1 MKKTM
6 KKVLSGMLVFIFL
19 LNFAILPANA
29 EEFDGPDIGTAEQI
43 GLPEGEAAV
52 QGEADIP
59 EGLLERIEGIESLP
73 EILELET
80 EGLQTYE
87 DMDFECEPEEWQVL
101 YLTNISRMY
110 VGLEPLSIAKNLHT
124 AADIR
129 AAELSERFT
138 ADHKRPDGR
147 EFQTVLDEQGVDW
160 IWAGEN
166 IARGFKN
173 SEDVMLG
180 WIESPG
186 HLANI
191 LDEDYTHLGTGFYD
205 NGSSEGPYWEQLFTG
220 YCEPTGISVL
230 QDADA
235 TYLVPD
241 GSNIDGI
248 GLVLQVECEHGTSYM
263 PIIEAMCTGYDYGRV
278 NETQT
283 VTVSYGGFTAAF
295 NIYPCAPLPF
305 EDVPADAWFYRA
317 VVSMY
322 SNEIMTGVTEN
333 VFGPGE
339 ELSRGQFA
347 TILYRMT
354 EAPAV
359 SYVPV
364 FSDVPDDDAFYKDA
378 AIWAWAVDVIT
389 GYEDGRFGPS
399 DQITR
404 EQMATMMYRYAEGMG
419 IDVSARADLSAYPN
433 GESVSSFA
441 GEAMSWAV
449 AVGLI
454 SGEGVDGSLNPQGNA
469 SRAVCATIIMRF
481 IDNIL

>member
-1 MKKTM
+1 MKRVM
-6 KKVLSGMLVFIFL
+6 KRALSGMLVFMFL
-19 LNFAILPANA
+19 LNLAILPANA
-29 EEFDGPDIGTAEQI
+29 AEADGPYIGTAGKVSQSEDEVVAQ
-43 GLPEGEAAV
+43 EK
-52 QGEADIP
+52 ADIP
-59 EGLLERIEGIESLP
+59 EGLLEYLEGIESLP
-73 EILELET
+73 EILKESAD
-80 EGLQTYE
+80 GLQTYE
-87 DMDFECEPEEWQVL
+87 TMDFECKPEEWQVL

-110 VGLEPLSIAKNLHT
+110 MGLEPLSMTKNLHT

-129 AAELSERFT
+129 AVELSERFT

-147 EFQTVLDEQGVDW
+147 EFQTVLNDQGVDW

-191 LDEDYTHLGTGFYD
+191 LDTDYTHLGTGFYD

-230 QDADA
+230 QNPDA
-235 TYLVPD
+235 TYLVPH
-241 GSNIDGI
+241 GTNIDGI

-278 NETQT
+278 NETQK
-283 VTVSYGGFTAAF
+283 VTVSYGGFTATF

-305 EDVPADAWFYRA
+305 EDVPTDAWFYRA

-322 SNEIMTGVTEN
+322 SNEIMTGLTEN
-333 VFGPGE
+333 IFGPGE

-354 EAPAV
+354 GAPAV
-359 SYVPV
+359 PYAPV

-378 AIWAWAVDVIT
+378 AIWACAVDVIT

-399 DQITR
+399 DLITR
-404 EQMATMMYRYAEGMG
+404 EQMATIMYRYAEGMG
-419 IDVSARADLSAYPN
+419 IDVSARVDLSAYPN
-433 GESVSSFA
+433 GGSVSPFA
-441 GEAMSWAV
+441 VEAMSWAV

-454 SGEGVDGSLNPQGNA
+454 SGEGADGSLNPQGNA

>member
-1 MKKTM
+1 MKRVM
-6 KKVLSGMLVFIFL
+6 KRTLSGMLVFMFL
-19 LNFAILPANA
+19 LNLAILPANA
-29 EEFDGPDIGTAEQI
+29 EGYDGPDIGTAEKVSQS
-43 GLPEGEAAV
+43 EDEVVV
-52 QGEADIP
+52 QEKADIP
-59 EGLLERIEGIESLP
+59 EGLLEYLEGIESLP
-73 EILELET
+73 EILKESAD
-80 EGLQTYE
+80 GLQTYE
-87 DMDFECEPEEWQVL
+87 TMDFEYKDEEWQVL

-110 VGLEPLSIAKNLHT
+110 MELEPLSMTKNLHT

-129 AAELSERFT
+129 AVELSERFT

-147 EFQTVLDEQGVDW
+147 KFQTVLNEQGVDW

-191 LDEDYTHLGTGFYD
+191 LDSDYTHLGTGFYD
-205 NGSSEGPYWEQLFTG
+205 NDSSEGPYWEQLFTG
-220 YCEPTGISVL
+220 YCDPAGISVL
-230 QDADA
+230 QDSDA
-235 TYLVPD
+235 TYLVPY

-248 GLVLQVECEHGTSYM
+248 GLVLQVECEHGISYM

-283 VTVSYGGFTAAF
+283 VTVTYGGFTATF
-295 NIYPCAPLPF
+295 NIYPCGPLPF
-305 EDVPADAWFYRA
+305 EDVPTDAWFYRA

-322 SNEIMTGVTEN
+322 SNEIMTGLTEN
-333 VFGPGE
+333 VFGPSE

-354 EAPAV
+354 GAPAV

-364 FSDVPDDDAFYKDA
+364 FSDVSDDNAFYKDA
-378 AIWAWAVDVIT
+378 AIWARSVDVIT
-389 GYEDGRFGPS
+389 GYEDGRFGPT

-404 EQMATMMYRYAEGMG
+404 EQMATIMYRYAEGMG
-419 IDVSARADLSAYPN
+419 KDVSARADLSAFPDC
-433 GESVSSFA
+433 GSVSPFA
-441 GEAMSWAV
+441 SDAISWAV
-449 AVGLI
+449 ATGLI
-454 SGEGVDGSLNPQGNA
+454 TGDQGNINPQGNA
-469 SRAVCATIIMRF
+469 SRAMCATIIMRF
-481 IDNIL
+481 IDKII